1 MLLLTITAAAAQK
14 ISDLLQGDSSLYAL
28 RVAVEGG
35 GCSGFSYKYELVT
48 EASPGD
54 KIIEAAADSAAGSA
68 ESASAR
74 VVVDAVSVP
83 FLLGSS
89 LDFVDSIIEQSFVI
103 NNPNATSACGCG
115 VSFSI

>member
-54 KIIEAAADSAAGSA
+54 KIIEAAADSAAAAG
-68 ESASAR
+68 SAR

>member
-1 MLLLTITAAAAQK
+1 MLLLTITPAAAQK

-54 KIIEAAADSAAGSA
+54 KIIEAAAAAG
-68 ESASAR
+68 SAR

>member
-54 KIIEAAADSAAGSA
+54 KIIEAAADAAGA
-68 ESASAR
+68 AAGSAR